1 MSHTEGVNDT
11 AYIDGKTRYEKL
23 RMNKHTDTELCLR
36 GLEEFLLVRWT
47 DKIKALKKHEQ
58 QRAPTGDN
66 KYFFAQSGA
75 LFIISKL

>member
-1 MSHTEGVNDT
+1 MTQHSLMGRPNTEAPNEQAHQISQHRT
-11 AYIDGKTRYEKL
+11 
-23 RMNKHTDTELCLR
+23 
-36 GLEEFLLVRWT
+36 FLVRFGGFLSVRWT

-66 KYFFAQSGA
+66 NYFFAQSGA